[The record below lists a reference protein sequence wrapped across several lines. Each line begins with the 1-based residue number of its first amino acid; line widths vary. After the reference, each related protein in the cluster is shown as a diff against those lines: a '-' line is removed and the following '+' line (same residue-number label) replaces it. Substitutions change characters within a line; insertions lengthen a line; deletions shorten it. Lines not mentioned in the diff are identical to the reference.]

1 MFKFPT
7 KGYFTLPLFSVALIF
22 AHHVAFI
29 LPWTMNVILYSSI
42 PKHVPVMNHL
52 LSCKN
57 MCSCT
62 VDIPGTWPWALVCL
76 MTTLQRT
83 HAVLTTSPPPHVFVH
98 LIIISGCLR
107 KTVSYQKITSPDIND
122 VKNKKTSSYFNCFY
136 LSFIQIS
143 TILIQFY
150 ILE

>member
-7 KGYFTLPLFSVALIF
+7 KRYFTLPLFSVALFF

-42 PKHVPVMNHL
+42 PKTCPCNESFTVLQKHVFMYSRYTRYL
-52 LSCKN
+52 TMGLGMLDDYS
-57 MCSCT
+57 
-62 VDIPGTWPWALVCL
+62 
-76 MTTLQRT
+76 TTYS
-83 HAVLTTSPPPHVFVH
+83 VLTTSPPPHLFVH

-107 KTVSYQKITSPDIND
+107 KTISYQKITSPDIND

>member
-7 KGYFTLPLFSVALIF
+7 KRYFTLPLFSVALIF
-22 AHHVAFI
+22 AHHVTFI
-29 LPWTMNVILYSSI
+29 LPWTL
-42 PKHVPVMNHL
+42 KHVPVMNHL

-107 KTVSYQKITSPDIND
+107 KTISYQKITSPDIND